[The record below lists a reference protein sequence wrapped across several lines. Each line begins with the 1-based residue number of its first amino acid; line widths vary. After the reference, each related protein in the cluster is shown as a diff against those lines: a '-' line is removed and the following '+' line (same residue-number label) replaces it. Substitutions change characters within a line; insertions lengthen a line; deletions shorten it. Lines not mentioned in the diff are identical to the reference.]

1 MNIIFEAE
9 SATDRDQ
16 TAEDTELTFLPPIS
30 DFFEARHQ
38 LMLKSREIAGPN
50 ETIHPVQC
58 AKKRSEAIM
67 TPANV
72 FEEALY
78 WFISAPALVYVVY
91 LIFGL

>member
-1 MNIIFEAE
+1 
-9 SATDRDQ
+9 
-16 TAEDTELTFLPPIS
+16 
-30 DFFEARHQ
+30 
-38 LMLKSREIAGPN
+38 
-50 ETIHPVQC
+50 VQC